1 MTLLVDA
8 AAGAVVDG
16 ERRWPL
22 RLDCRTGAAVV
33 TFGDRELAIA
43 PLQWRHKQRLA
54 RWAHLGPDFVTSQRA
69 ALALDPAEEWDDD
82 DIRVVAAVAEF
93 LDGATLPLAPD
104 LLAEVA
110 IEACR
115 ATGLAPAAFDDRDAY
130 DVESI
135 WRVGSG
141 AAPAAP
147 QPTTARAVGAT
158 GADPWADSTSIVL
171 VADPPLEVRRPE
183 ADPDP
188 DDRRRWRRRRAARAP
203 ARPRRRRARGDGRRH
218 LGLGRPPDVRRD
230 PGAAV
235 DARASRRPAVPR
247 RARRSARCGTPSA
260 PPRRPSSP
268 RSPIA
273 TPSPPTP
280 PARRSRPALT
290 SGTAADTLGTGD
302 AWAANEVTTAGGP
315 LIAPAAPTSTIARR
329 QPGRWDD
336 LAVADAF
343 PSRPAPGTE
352 IDDDDARLDELVDA
366 VAARLADQLAMTSDD
381 LGIEV

>member
-69 ALALDPAEEWDDD
+69 ALALDPTEEWDDD

-115 ATGLAPAAFDDRDAY
+115 ATGLAPVAFDDRDAY

-141 AAPAAP
+141 AAARGAA
-147 QPTTARAVGAT
+147 TDDR
-158 GADPWADSTSIVL
+158 SC
-171 VADPPLEVRRPE
+171 RRR
-183 ADPDP
+183 
-188 DDRRRWRRRRAARAP
+188 DRRRSVGRFDEHRPRRRSDRSRCGGQTPTPPDRRRRRRRRAARAP
-203 ARPRRRRARGDGRRH
+203 GRARRRCARGDGRRH
-218 LGLGRPPDVRRD
+218 LALG
-230 PGAAV
+230 
-235 DARASRRPAVPR
+235 
-247 RARRSARCGTPSA
+247 
-260 PPRRPSSP
+260 
-268 RSPIA
+268 
-273 TPSPPTP
+273 
-280 PARRSRPALT
+280 
-290 SGTAADTLGTGD
+290 
-302 AWAANEVTTAGGP
+302 
-315 LIAPAAPTSTIARR
+315 
-329 QPGRWDD
+329 
-336 LAVADAF
+336 
-343 PSRPAPGTE
+343 
-352 IDDDDARLDELVDA
+352 
-366 VAARLADQLAMTSDD
+366 
-381 LGIEV
+381 

>member
-54 RWAHLGPDFVTSQRA
+54 RWAHLGPDFVTNQRA

-141 AAPAAP
+141 AAHVAP

-183 ADPDP
+183 ADPN
-188 DDRRRWRRRRAARAP
+188 RAGVEA
-203 ARPRRRRARGDGRRH
+203 GVD
-218 LGLGRPPDVRRD
+218 DVRPER
-230 PGAAV
+230 
-235 DARASRRPAVPR
+235 
-247 RARRSARCGTPSA
+247 PSA
-260 PPRRPSSP
+260 LDVAAPEV
-268 RSPIA
+268 A
-273 TPSPPTP
+273 
-280 PARRSRPALT
+280 
-290 SGTAADTLGTGD
+290 AADTSASDDHPTSGETAAAARSTPMRRD
-302 AWAANEVTTAGGP
+302 ARRYRVAPAVSPVRPSVRPAAPAAVTTIADRDAVPADPAGLPSRPDSPQAPLPTRSGPAIASAANEVTTAGGP
-315 LIAPAAPTSTIARR
+315 LIAPAAPASTIARR
-329 QPGRWDD
+329 QPGRWADR
-336 LAVADAF
+336 AVADAF

-352 IDDDDARLDELVDA
+352 TDDDDARLDELVDA